1 MKSIDLG
8 LSVDW
13 GETNW
18 GADNPHEY
26 GMYLSWKEIVDFDP
40 CTKQQGEGWRLP
52 TKEEFE
58 ELINKCDVL
67 RTELND
73 VPGFCF
79 TSKGDLNKLFLP
91 AGGCK
96 SFDEPAERYKEGK
109 NLYYW
114 SSSPYVEEDIYGKPE
129 IRTAYALES
138 NGNVKCKPGEYRFST
153 RYTIRL
159 VKDKEKKS

>member
-26 GMYLSWKEIVDFDP
+26 GMYLSLNGIVDFDP
-40 CTKQQGEGWRLP
+40 YTKQLEEGWRLP

-58 ELINKCDVL
+58 ELINKCDVE
-67 RTELND
+67 RTELNG
-73 VPGFCF
+73 VYGFCF
-79 TSKGDLNKLFLP
+79 TSRVNLNKIFLP

-96 SFDEPAERYKEGK
+96 SSNELAERYKVGE

-114 SSSPYVEEDIYGKPE
+114 SSSVEETMYGKPE

-138 NGNVKCKPGEYRFST
+138 NGNVKCKPGEYRLTT

-159 VKDKEKKS
+159 VKDKEESQ